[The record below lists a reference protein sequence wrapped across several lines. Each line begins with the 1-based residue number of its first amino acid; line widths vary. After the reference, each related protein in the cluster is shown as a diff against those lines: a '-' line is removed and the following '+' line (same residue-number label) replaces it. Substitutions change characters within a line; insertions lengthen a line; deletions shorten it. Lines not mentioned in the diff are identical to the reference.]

1 MPASTQLQQPSSA
14 GGVVKPSIVGQ
25 VYLGGIWKCSE
36 MFLQT
41 RSDHSESEEEA
52 TLKSESRKWIFLN
65 LNS

>member
-25 VYLGGIWKCSE
+25 VYLGGIWKWSE
-36 MFLQT
+36 MILRT
-41 RSDHSESEEEA
+41 RSDHSESEEKA
-52 TLKSESRKWIFLN
+52 TLESESRKGIFLN